1 MSLQASLALAFAY
14 LIGSVSFAV
23 VVARAGGVDI
33 YRVGSGNPGAS
44 NVLRTMGRGAA
55 AAALL
60 GDGLKGFAA
69 AAVGYFSGGTAV
81 AAGAGLLAVTGHCF
95 PLFHRFRGGKGMATA
110 TGVMLWL
117 FPLQAAALALL
128 WGVVVWFTKVASIG
142 SLLVVVLA
150 VPAAY
155 LAGLRG
161 WALGW
166 VGVTAALILYRHRG
180 NISRLIRGGERKVVS

>member
-14 LIGSVSFAV
+14 LLGSVNFAV

-33 YRVGSGNPGAS
+33 YSVGSGNPGAS

-60 GDGLKGFAA
+60 GDGLKGLVA
-69 AAVGYFSGGTAV
+69 AAVGYISGGTAV
-81 AAGAGLLAVTGHCF
+81 AAGAGLLAVTGHCY

-128 WGVVVWFTKVASIG
+128 WGIVVWFTKVASIG
-142 SLLVVVLA
+142 SLLVVLLA

-155 LAGLRG
+155 LGGLRG
-161 WALGW
+161 WALVW
-166 VGVTAALILYRHRG
+166 VGVTAALIMYRHRG